1 MNKNC
6 NTLTL
11 SFIEHIELAFKIW
24 MLILENYNLKCCVN
38 VVMSVC
44 FKNLKVE
51 YLFRYGA

>member
-1 MNKNC
+1 MIKNC

-38 VVMSVC
+38 VVTSVC